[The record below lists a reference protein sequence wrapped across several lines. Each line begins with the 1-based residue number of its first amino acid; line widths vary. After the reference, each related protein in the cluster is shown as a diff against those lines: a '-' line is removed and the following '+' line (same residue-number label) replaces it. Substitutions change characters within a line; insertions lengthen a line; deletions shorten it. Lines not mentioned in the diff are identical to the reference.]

1 MIFAKEKMK
10 FIFLL
15 AIVLAMFTSVTATY
29 RWGNSDNPA
38 PVASAVDQVNQY
50 RTFMYV
56 ANQFMKTYSGGPK
69 SLYWS
74 DIRNAPG
81 APSGSGAMPS
91 SWKIVVAADS
101 TWVACTQMDERA
113 AGMLQQVSAPQGL
126 KLNPTKIQNTDYIVI
141 GQATDIPKSSQCN

>member
-1 MIFAKEKMK
+1 MK

-15 AIVLAMFTSVTATY
+15 LLILGMATSVTATY
-29 RWGNSDNPA
+29 RWRVSDNPA

-56 ANQFMKTYSGGPK
+56 ANQFMKTYSGGPA

-74 DIRNAPG
+74 DIRNSAG
-81 APSGSGAMPS
+81 APSGTVAGGMPT
-91 SWKIVVAADS
+91 SWKIVVAADT

-113 AGMLQQVSAPQGL
+113 AGMLQQMSAPSGL
-126 KLNPTKIQNTDYIVI
+126 TLNPTKIQSTEYIVI
-141 GQATDIPKSSQCN
+141 GQATDIPKSAQCN